1 MGCMEIYNLKY
12 WIADKRERAG
22 IMESKGHRNNNM
34 DYSSLAYINSQNG
47 KEDIYLLFQP
57 AG

>member
-1 MGCMEIYNLKY
+1 MEIYNLKY

-34 DYSSLAYINSQNG
+34 DYSSLAYVNSQNG